1 MPALTRA
8 PVAATVS
15 LALLLAPVRLAF
27 ADDASDAKDLF
38 NKGRALYKQEKYLDA
53 CPLFEQ
59 SLQLDAAL
67 GTELNLALCWSKI
80 GKLSDAAKLLGVIS
94 SKTNGAAEAQ
104 RHKIAQDALADIE
117 GRMPKVQIERGK
129 VAADAPVFID
139 GVEQSDISE
148 PIPID
153 PGKHVVKARGGKA
166 ITVRA
171 VEGETATVT
180 LAVADEDGAGSGS
193 DENPIDQP
201 GGSSHAKLPYYVGG
215 AGAGVVAL
223 SLITGIVTL
232 KKKSSGLDMCDQGQ
246 EPVECTKAGQDKLDS
261 ARTWSHVTTALFVI
275 GAAGVGAGVY
285 LYLKKPKPDQPV
297 VTGWATSSGGGL
309 VVERAW

>member
-1 MPALTRA
+1 
-8 PVAATVS
+8 
-15 LALLLAPVRLAF
+15 LLSPLRLAF
-27 ADDASDAKDLF
+27 ADDGTDAKALF
-38 NKGRALYKQEKYLDA
+38 DKGRALYKQEKYLDA

-59 SLQLDAAL
+59 SLALDAAL

-80 GKLSDAAKLLGVIS
+80 GKLSDAAKLLGVVS
-94 SKTNGAAEAQ
+94 SKTTSDKEAT
-104 RHKIAQDALADIE
+104 RHKIAVEALADIDQ
-117 GRMPKVQIERGK
+117 RMPKLQIERGK
-129 VAADAPVFID
+129 VADDVSVTID

-171 VEGETATVT
+171 IEGEMAKVT
-180 LAVADEDGAGSGS
+180 LAMADEDAGGG
-193 DENPIDQP
+193 DENPVDHP
-201 GGSSHAKLPYYVGG
+201 GGSSHSKLPYYVGG

-232 KKKSSGLDMCDQGQ
+232 KKKSSGLDMCDQSQ
-246 EPVECTKAGQDKLDS
+246 APVECTKAGQDKLDS

-309 VVERAW
+309 VLERAW